1 MEQTPV
7 LDLKK
12 AFTAWGYRPAGV
24 ERGSED
30 AGLGAADGATACGED
45 GRNEG
50 GGSVSELPWVTL
62 RIGVPSSGEIEY
74 TRVTQDNTETEINR
88 LTVYDFIVKENTD
101 GSEADTLAAGV
112 QYRMEDEQALIS
124 STIRSIQ
131 SFPIYYL

>member
-1 MEQTPV
+1 M
-7 LDLKK
+7 LG
-12 AFTAWGYRPAGV
+12 WGLLMV
-24 ERGSED
+24 
-30 AGLGAADGATACGED
+30 ATACGEG

-74 TRVTQDNTETEINR
+74 TRVTQDNTVTEINR

-112 QYRMEDEQALIS
+112 QYRMEDEQALFG